1 MFRIKERLGSGYD
14 IHHAIRG
21 PCNLLFQALV
31 ESTST
36 LRSAVSSAPV
46 TSKGIE
52 DGQAGVPPPIY
63 PSEVLG
69 HGDECVTETVFDVE
83 IIGWSPVTKLS
94 DVVSSSL
101 GFAVVS
107 LSLVEL

>member
-1 MFRIKERLGSGYD
+1 M
-14 IHHAIRG
+14 
-21 PCNLLFQALV
+21 
-31 ESTST
+31 
-36 LRSAVSSAPV
+36 

-52 DGQAGVPPPIY
+52 DGQAGLLPPMY

-94 DVVSSSL
+94 DVVSSSR
-101 GFAVVS
+101 GFVVVS
-107 LSLVEL
+107 LSLVGL